1 MTITNALSTWLAETP
16 SLAQGQSLSLARNA
30 MIDIAGCL
38 VAGSADQA
46 PRRVLAAVRDL
57 GEGPA
62 SIVGDMARLTAPYAA
77 VVNGTAAHAIDFDDN
92 YHGVA
97 GHATAVLAPALLALG
112 EERGAGGRT
121 VLDAYIAGLEAQF
134 IVGAGV
140 NPAHYERGWHTTST
154 VAMIGAAGAAAR
166 MIGLDAAGVAR
177 ALGLSLSHAGG
188 SKLQLG
194 TMAKPFHAG
203 MAAMNALMV
212 ARYAEAGVTATPEPL
227 SAPWGF
233 LDLYIGLDSAPGYDR
248 VAERLGPPTAIERF
262 GLKVKVHANCASVHC
277 AADGLLALMAE
288 HGLAA
293 NDIDRVDTVVNKMT
307 YDNLMYD
314 EPGNEMEARFSMQY
328 GLALILAR
336 GRMARQDFQPEVID
350 DPAIRAW
357 LPRITMTESP
367 EDGRLDTAPNGREPA
382 LVTVHTRDGRSF
394 ETFVMFAKG
403 GAAEPDDCRRDV
415 GEVRRLRRRCR
426 RCWPRR
432 GTSFRA
438 GGLRSAR
445 PGRRPDGN
453 HEMAAMRIG
462 ATRLAAFHLADG
474 RSDRCSSAAI
484 WPHAAASTAS
494 DGWLAPQKITESP
507 SHASICSLLE
517 MDAWDGVGSC
527 RRRGGTTIP
536 ERPGV
541 QS

>member
-1 MTITNALSTWLAETP
+1 MTITNALSAWLADTP
-16 SLAQGQSLSLARNA
+16 PLAEGLSLNLARNA
-30 MIDIAGCL
+30 MIDIAGCM
-38 VAGSADQA
+38 VAGADDPA
-46 PRRVLAAVRDL
+46 PRRVLDAVRDL

-62 SIVGDMARLTAPYAA
+62 SIVGDMARLTAPHAA
-77 VVNGTAAHAIDFDDN
+77 VVNGTAAHALDFDDN

-140 NPAHYERGWHTTST
+140 NPDHYERGWHTTST

-166 MIGLDAAGVAR
+166 MIGLDAAGIAR
-177 ALGLSLSHAGG
+177 AFGLGLSHAAG

-203 MAAMNALMV
+203 MAAMNSLMV

-233 LDLYIGLDSAPGYDR
+233 QDLFIGLDNAPGYDG

-288 HGLAA
+288 HGLAPG
-293 NDIDRVDTVVNKMT
+293 DIERVDTVVNKMT
-307 YDNLMYD
+307 HDNLMYD
-314 EPGNEMEARFSMQY
+314 DPRNEMEARFSMQY
-328 GLALILAR
+328 GLALILTR
-336 GRMARQDFQPEVID
+336 GRMARQDFQPDVVG
-350 DPAIRAW
+350 DPAVRAW

-367 EDGRLDTAPNGREPA
+367 EDDRLDTAPNGREPA

-403 GAAEPDDCRRDV
+403 VLQNPMTADEMWAKYDDCVGDVIDAGRAAE
-415 GEVRRLRRRCR
+415 
-426 RCWPRR
+426 
-432 GTSFRA
+432 
-438 GGLRSAR
+438 LRSALEGFETLDR
-445 PGRRPDGN
+445 VADLM
-453 HEMAAMRIG
+453 EIMR
-462 ATRLAAFHLADG
+462 
-474 RSDRCSSAAI
+474 
-484 WPHAAASTAS
+484 WQP
-494 DGWLAPQKITESP
+494 
-507 SHASICSLLE
+507 
-517 MDAWDGVGSC
+517 
-527 RRRGGTTIP
+527 
-536 ERPGV
+536 
-541 QS
+541 